1 MVPGIADA
9 WTETIYKGGNV
20 MLFKV
25 LVVDDEGDFLKTLVN
40 RLRKRNLEVSGVASG
55 EKALDLLEKESCDV
69 VILDVKMPGM
79 DGVDVLREM
88 KRRWPLVEVIM
99 LTGHASVE
107 SGIEGMK
114 RGAFDYIM
122 KPTDIDDLMDKMR
135 RAFEKKSNH
144 EEKIRQAKIK
154 EMKNSMAPHS

>member
-1 MVPGIADA
+1 
-9 WTETIYKGGNV
+9 
-20 MLFKV
+20 MLFRV
-25 LVVDDEGDFLKTLVN
+25 LVVDDEADFLTTLVN

-55 EKALDLLEKESCDV
+55 EKALGLLDKEPFDV

-88 KRRWPLVEVIM
+88 KRKWPLVEVIM
-99 LTGHASVE
+99 LTGHASIE

-114 RGAFDYIM
+114 LGAFDYII
-122 KPTDIDDLMDKMR
+122 KPMDIDDLVDKMR
-135 RAFEKKSNH
+135 KAFEKKSNH

-154 EMKNSMAPHS
+154 ELKNPIGPHS